1 MSILD
6 EMLAI
11 RDKLE
16 VKDRQDAM
24 NVMVWLLRYEVAFR
38 LGDDESFVLFRNEND
53 IGAFCRNNNVK
64 VSAMKWLIDNMRA
77 EGLIGSEALPVII
90 TPLGVEKLCRG

>member
-1 MSILD
+1 MSVLE
-6 EMLAI
+6 EMLVI

-38 LGDDESFVLFRNEND
+38 LCGQDTFLLFRNEND
-53 IGAFCRNNNVK
+53 LSSFCTNNNVK
-64 VSAMKWLIDNMRA
+64 IPAMKWLIGKMRS
-77 EGLIGSEALPVII
+77 EGLIAPEQLLVII
-90 TPLGVEKLCRG
+90 TPLGVEKLCQR